1 MSKSFI
7 QKVSIV
13 IAVLL
18 LLLLQYRIW
27 FDDSGVL
34 ASRALQQ
41 DISMM
46 QQGNNEVKT
55 QNQDLTNDISSLSE
69 DGYLIEETAREELG
83 LIKPDE
89 TFILILDKD
98 R

>member
-41 DISMM
+41 DILMM

-55 QNQDLTNDISSLSE
+55 QNQNLTNDIGSLSE